1 MRALRWR
8 GFWLLVLCLCCGLAM
23 AQTTE
28 AWLLWP
34 AGAPDSHDPGRAETV
49 RVTPQG
55 EHVLTHV
62 SQPSITPFLPAPGS
76 ASGIAVVIVPG
87 GGHSEIWIDHEGYN
101 VARWLQ
107 QHGVAAFVLKY
118 RLARERSSTY
128 TVEGTELAD
137 TQRAIRLVRS
147 RTVEE
152 HIDVHR
158 TGVMGFSAGGE
169 LAALAS
175 TRFDQGDP
183 TAVDPIDRQSS
194 RPPFRRCCIRRYRK
208 ICSSLRRRR
217 RRFWPAAKRTG
228 PIFQRACRCSTW
240 RSNKPMFPPSS
251 TSMPVLAMALVC
263 EPAIRRR
270 FRVGLRCFST
280 GSESCSRTAGLPECP
295 APFCVSTAMRLI

>member
-8 GFWLLVLCLCCGLAM
+8 GFWLLVLCLCCGLAR

-34 AGAPDSHDPGRAETV
+34 AGAPDSHDPARAETV

-76 ASGIAVVIVPG
+76 ASGIAVIIVPG

-158 TGVMGFSAGGE
+158 IGVMGFSAGGE

-183 TAVDPIDRQSS
+183 TAVDPINRQSS
-194 RPPFRRCCIRRYRK
+194 RPAFQALLYPAIPKDMQLSAQTPPAFLACGEKDRPDISKGLPMLYLALKQADVSAELHVYAGIGHGFGVRA
-208 ICSSLRRRR
+208 SNPAPVSG
-217 RRFWPAAKRTG
+217 WPALFLDWLG
-228 PIFQRACRCSTW
+228 VL
-240 RSNKPMFPPSS
+240 FPNGGTP
-251 TSMPVLAMALVC
+251 
-263 EPAIRRR
+263 
-270 FRVGLRCFST
+270 
-280 GSESCSRTAGLPECP
+280 
-295 APFCVSTAMRLI
+295 